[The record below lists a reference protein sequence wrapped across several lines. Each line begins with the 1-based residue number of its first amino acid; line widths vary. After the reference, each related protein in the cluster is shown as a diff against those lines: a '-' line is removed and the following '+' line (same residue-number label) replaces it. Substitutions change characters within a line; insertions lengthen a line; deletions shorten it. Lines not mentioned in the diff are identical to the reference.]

1 MNRVL
6 PGALPPLIL
15 LIGAAAFES
24 LRPPIAIHLALD
36 IPVFYGKV
44 CLGT

>member
-1 MNRVL
+1 
-6 PGALPPLIL
+6 L
-15 LIGAAAFES
+15 L
-24 LRPPIAIHLALD
+24 LPIAIHLALD